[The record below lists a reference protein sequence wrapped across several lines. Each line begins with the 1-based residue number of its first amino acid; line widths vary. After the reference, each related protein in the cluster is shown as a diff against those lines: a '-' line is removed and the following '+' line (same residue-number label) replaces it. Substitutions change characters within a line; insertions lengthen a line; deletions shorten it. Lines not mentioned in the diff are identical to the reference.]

1 MKQLDQKTVVVTGA
15 GLGLGRSIAL
25 LFAREGARVLAADFR
40 PDVLD
45 ALKKEAADQGLD
57 LETTLADMQKPAEI
71 AAMIQKVVDMWGRL
85 DILVNN
91 AGIMDHFE
99 PVADVSEE
107 LWERVIEV
115 NLNGPFRAMKYALG
129 HMLPRKSG
137 NIINIASIAGLQGA
151 RAGAAYTSSKHALIG
166 LTKNTGFMYATS
178 GIRCNVIAAGAMA
191 THITDAIDMQH
202 LHPLATERIFPG
214 TSTNPRTS
222 NPDEVAAVA
231 LFLASGTSSFVNG
244 SVVTADGGWI
254 AY

>member
-1 MKQLDQKTVVVTGA
+1 MKQLDQKVAVITGA

-25 LFAREGARVLAADFR
+25 MFAREGARVLATDYR
-40 PDVLD
+40 TDVLD
-45 ALKKEAADQGLD
+45 ALRKDALDQGLE
-57 LETTLADMQKPAEI
+57 LETTLADMRKPTEI
-71 AAMIQKVVDMWGRL
+71 AAMFQKAVDMWGRL

-129 HMLPRKSG
+129 YMLPRKSG
-137 NIINIASIAGLQGA
+137 NIINIASIGGLQGA

-178 GIRCNVIAAGAMA
+178 GIRCNAIAPGAMA

-214 TSTNPRTS
+214 TTTNPRTS

-231 LFLASGTSSFVNG
+231 LFLASDASSFVNG